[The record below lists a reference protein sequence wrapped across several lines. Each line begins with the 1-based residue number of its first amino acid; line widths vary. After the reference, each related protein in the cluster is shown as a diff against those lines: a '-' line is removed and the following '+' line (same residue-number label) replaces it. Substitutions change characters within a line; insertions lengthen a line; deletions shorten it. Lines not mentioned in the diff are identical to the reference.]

1 MVFGKVMSGMDVV
14 KEIETVPTTGD
25 KPNKD
30 VIIVDCGELVEEVPV
45 MEVPEDGALEP
56 ETPFDTED

>member
-1 MVFGKVMSGMDVV
+1 MDVV